1 MIMKYLRFC
10 LFCIG
15 LLMAVSTQ
23 ANVSVNV
30 AIDSTMLVIGD
41 QAGLSLSVNQPMD
54 KQVTFPLYVDTLPG
68 GLEVVE
74 LPQVDSLKE
83 GERCV
88 VTHHYRITAFE
99 DSLYLLSALP
109 FVCEG
114 ETIWS
119 KPLALKVIQPFEV
132 DTASH
137 ILADIKDIYRA
148 PIYWWGIART
158 VLLILLI
165 LALIGVAYW
174 LYRRFAKRETSEVIV
189 EQVEV
194 RDPWEVALEGL
205 DRIKQEKTWQQTGR
219 QKVYFTELTDI
230 LRNYADGVFG
240 VNCMEL
246 PSSEILKGLTP
257 LLKDNKEALLA
268 LKMILNLADLVKFAK
283 WTAMPNECED
293 SLKQAYHFLEL
304 TRPKPAEVPAQD
316 EKTEKE

>member
-1 MIMKYLRFC
+1 MKYIRFC
-10 LFCIG
+10 LFCLG
-15 LLMAVSTQ
+15 LLTALNTH

-30 AIDSTMLVIGD
+30 TIDSTLLVIGD
-41 QAGLSLSVNQPMD
+41 QSGLSLSVNQAMD
-54 KQVTFPLYVDTLPG
+54 KQVTFPLYVDTMPG
-68 GLEVVE
+68 GLEIVG
-74 LPQVDSLKE
+74 LPQIDSVKE

-88 VTHHYRITAFE
+88 VTHHYCITAFE

-119 KPLALKVIQPFEV
+119 EPVALKVIQPFEV

-158 VLLILLI
+158 ILLILLI
-165 LALIGVAYW
+165 LALLAVAYW
-174 LYRRFAKRETSEVIV
+174 LYRRFAKRETTETAV

-194 RDPWEVALEGL
+194 RDPWEVAMETLE
-205 DRIKQEKTWQQTGR
+205 RIKQEKTWQQTGR
-219 QKVYFTELTDI
+219 QKVYFTELTDA
-230 LRNYADGVFG
+230 LRTYADGVFS

-246 PSSEILKGLTP
+246 PSSEILKELTP

-268 LKMILNLADLVKFAK
+268 LKSILNIADLVKFAK

-293 SLKQAYHFLEL
+293 SLKHAYLFLEL
-304 TRPKPAEVPAQD
+304 THPKPTEEPVQD
-316 EKTEKE
+316 EKTAKE